1 MRVLEHLNARE
12 GSQPFGAAAVE
23 RLHPELDEFARCHD
37 GAQPCSAA
45 QALTS
50 APMESAAMPN
60 CRPKVRG
67 RSFSSTGAT

>member
-23 RLHPELDEFARCHD
+23 RLPRVFARCHD